1 MKLRS
6 SLAGAVL
13 ALASLHAALAIA
25 DEPPPALRLPAGV
38 RPTRGE
44 LSLRIVPGQPTFS
57 GSADFTIELAASPR
71 VIWLHAHDLAL
82 ADVTVRTGAE
92 TIAATTTASG
102 DFLGVTLPRAIGPGR
117 ALVHLGFSG

>member
-1 MKLRS
+1 MKLRACLAVAAS
-6 SLAGAVL
+6 LAVVGSLAGSV
-13 ALASLHAALAIA
+13 AAA

-57 GSADFTIELAASPR
+57 GSADFTVELAASTR

-102 DFLGVTLPRAIGPGR
+102 DFLGVTLPRAIGPG
-117 ALVHLGFSG
+117 